1 MPNMGFEDKIRTS
14 RGVNRIG
21 FFARLKRGWQMT
33 KLGMAVVRAD
43 PELMV
48 YVVLSGIFSLVTSV
62 VVIATSFGTEL
73 LFSSTSGGEDEVVL
87 NTVNLVIVFVGYLLI
102 GIITVFWNAAIV
114 ASAYERLTTGNNPT
128 FSYGISQAMKCLP
141 HIFIWGI
148 ISGTVGLI
156 IKTLESMAQDAKFPL
171 NLITSIIAILI
182 GTAWWIATFFVV
194 PLIVLEKTRVK
205 ESFSRSTQ
213 LFQKTWGENLGAAC
227 GAGII
232 NFFVI
237 LVVLLIALPLISI
250 GFVGIGIIVLILGIG
265 LSMLFFTTVDS
276 VSRASMYYYATTGE
290 LPPMAKQIGIS
301 FSS

>member
-1 MPNMGFEDKIRTS
+1 
-14 RGVNRIG
+14 
-21 FFARLKRGWQMT
+21 
-33 KLGMAVVRAD
+33 
-43 PELMV
+43 
-48 YVVLSGIFSLVTSV
+48 
-62 VVIATSFGTEL
+62 
-73 LFSSTSGGEDEVVL
+73 
-87 NTVNLVIVFVGYLLI
+87 
-102 GIITVFWNAAIV
+102 
-114 ASAYERLTTGNNPT
+114 
-128 FSYGISQAMKCLP
+128 
-141 HIFIWGI
+141 
-148 ISGTVGLI
+148 
-156 IKTLESMAQDAKFPL
+156 
-171 NLITSIIAILI
+171 
-182 GTAWWIATFFVV
+182 
-194 PLIVLEKTRVK
+194 VK